1 MSIHIMRALCTAGA
15 GVAVIASGFAGAS
28 AAGTVRTAP
37 AGTVASF
44 STPGSF
50 NGVAVL
56 SARSAWAVGSAGSK
70 TLIVRWN
77 GTVWKRVPS
86 PVQASGDFAAVAA
99 TSAHSAWAV
108 GTTRFGAKTLI
119 VRWNG
124 TTWKRVPSPAPA
136 PENFLSGVAATSAGS
151 ALAVGYT
158 GGKTLILRWNGT
170 VWRRVP
176 SPTPAGGGI
185 LTGVAAN
192 RRPAPGRSAAQAAT
206 R

>member
-70 TLIVRWN
+70 TLIVRWK
-77 GTVWKRVPS
+77 GTAWKRVPS
-86 PVQASGDFAAVAA
+86 P
-99 TSAHSAWAV
+99 
-108 GTTRFGAKTLI
+108 
-119 VRWNG
+119 N
-124 TTWKRVPSPAPA
+124 PA

-151 ALAVGYT
+151 AWAVGYS
-158 GGKTLILRWNGT
+158 GGKTLIL
-170 VWRRVP
+170 
-176 SPTPAGGGI
+176 
-185 LTGVAAN
+185 
-192 RRPAPGRSAAQAAT
+192 
-206 R
+206 